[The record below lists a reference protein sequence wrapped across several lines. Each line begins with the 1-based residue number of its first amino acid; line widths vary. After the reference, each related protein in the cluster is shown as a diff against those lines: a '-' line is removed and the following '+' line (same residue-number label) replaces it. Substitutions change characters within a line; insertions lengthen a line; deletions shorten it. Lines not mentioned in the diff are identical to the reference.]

1 MNYLFDIDGTLTPSR
16 LSIDKDFE
24 QYFFEWMQDK
34 NVYFVTG
41 SDKDKTIEQI
51 GERIWKAATRC
62 YQSCGNAVY
71 ENGKLIR
78 QLDLTD
84 TFNKIESGSGSLE
97 HLLQVFQHNSQ
108 WKETY
113 ENHIEHRIG
122 LINFSIIGRTCPQEA
137 RERYYEWD
145 LEHKERELFCQKIME
160 HFPVFEA
167 SVGGQISID
176 IYPKGKNKAQVL
188 DEIDGDITFF
198 GDKCLPGGNDYP
210 IVERLFPL
218 IDDHT
223 IHHVKDWKETFSI
236 LKSYNNK
243 TMAPNGNILTLN
255 Q

>member
-16 LSIDKDFE
+16 LPIDKDFE

-78 QLDLTD
+78 QLDFKLDRELRRMLYTFLATTD
-84 TFNKIESGSGSLE
+84 WPYKFD
-97 HLLQVFQHNSQ
+97 
-108 WKETY
+108 
-113 ENHIEHRIG
+113 NHIEERIG
-122 LINFSIIGRTCPQEA
+122 LINFSTIGRTCPQNQRDDYHKWDESNEERKMFCKIIEETFPELEA
-137 RERYYEWD
+137 T
-145 LEHKERELFCQKIME
+145 
-160 HFPVFEA
+160 
-167 SVGGQISID
+167 VGGQISID

-236 LKSYNNK
+236 LKSYNIK
-243 TMAPNGNILTLN
+243 TMSPNGNILTIN